1 MKKIFAFAAAVIAA
15 MSINA
20 QEPVVKSMDE
30 LANFVDFQ
38 AAGITSSTTV
48 PTSVE
53 STWFTF
59 DNGTVCKGFL
69 KSDGTEAA
77 NSWNVKESYNTGM
90 PAPELADIDTIK
102 AGTMFRAAS
111 GSSIVL
117 GAFITNA
124 PGKIHVYF
132 QPNGDSDRG
141 VKIEVLGY
149 PAPVECQK
157 SGVKIGGI
165 RPVYDATFDI
175 DPDTYGAGD
184 VTITLIGNTS
194 NIFGVGIDNLQEK
207 TGVAELSAT
216 KAVKTVENGQ
226 LVIYRGGKKFNAA
239 GARF

>member
-1 MKKIFAFAAAVIAA
+1 MKKIFAFAVAA
-15 MSINA
+15 MAALAVNA
-20 QEPVVKSMDE
+20 QVVKSMEE

-38 AAGITSSTTV
+38 KAGITSSTTV

-59 DNGTVCKGFL
+59 DNGTVCKGYL
-69 KSDGTEAA
+69 SSAGAEAA
-77 NSWNVKESYNTGM
+77 NSWNIKDSYNTAM
-90 PAPELADIDTIK
+90 PAPEIANIDTIK
-102 AGTMFRAAS
+102 GGTMFRAAS

-117 GAFITNA
+117 GAFVTNA

-149 PAPVECQK
+149 TDAVECKK

-175 DPDTYGAGD
+175 EPDTYGAGD
-184 VTITLIGNTS
+184 VTITLLTNTS
-194 NIFGVGIDNLQEK
+194 NIFGIGIDNLQTLSVEN
-207 TGVAELSAT
+207 TAVAVKAT
-216 KAVKTVENGQ
+216 KVIENGQ
-226 LVIYRGGKKFNAA
+226 IVVLKNGVRYNVL
-239 GARF
+239 GAKL